1 MPKDP
6 KPQLAEEARPAYG
19 ARLSGGCVY
28 VDTSVWV
35 ALLAREAAAP
45 ALNLWLAD
53 APALCCA
60 NWAELELASA
70 LGIKHRRGEL
80 SLAAARSICDVF
92 ASMMVYQVQQILVQA
107 VDMTLARSLC
117 MDMGRGLR
125 AGDAL
130 HLAVA
135 IRLQCSHFFSLDHN
149 LNRNAETAGLGLV
162 QL

>member
-1 MPKDP
+1 MMKRQ
-6 KPQLAEEARPAYG
+6 KPLLAQEASPNYRVVPPG
-19 ARLSGGCVY
+19 ERIY

-35 ALLAREAAAP
+35 ALLAREAPAA
-45 ALNLWLAD
+45 ALSLWLAQ
-53 APALCCA
+53 APPLCCA

-80 SLAAARSICDVF
+80 SLGAARSICDVF
-92 ASMMVYQVQQILVQA
+92 ASMMVYQVQQVPVHA
-107 VDMTLARSLC
+107 ADVTLARGLC

-135 IRLQCSHFFSLDHN
+135 MRLQCSHFFSLDHN
-149 LNRNAETAGLGLV
+149 LNRNAEAAGLHLV
-162 QL
+162 SL

>member
-1 MPKDP
+1 MPKQP
-6 KPQLAEEARPAYG
+6 KPSQAEEASPAYG
-19 ARLSGGCVY
+19 ARLPGDRVY

-35 ALLAREAAAP
+35 ALLAREAPAP

-60 NWAELELASA
+60 NWAELELASS

-80 SLAAARSICDVF
+80 SLVAARRICDVF
-92 ASMMVYQVQQILVQA
+92 ASMMVYQVQQLPVQA
-107 VDMTLARSLC
+107 DDMTLARSLC

-135 IRLQCSHFFSLDHN
+135 MRLQCSHFFSLDHT
-149 LNRNAETAGLGLV
+149 LNRNAEVAGLRLV
-162 QL
+162 TL